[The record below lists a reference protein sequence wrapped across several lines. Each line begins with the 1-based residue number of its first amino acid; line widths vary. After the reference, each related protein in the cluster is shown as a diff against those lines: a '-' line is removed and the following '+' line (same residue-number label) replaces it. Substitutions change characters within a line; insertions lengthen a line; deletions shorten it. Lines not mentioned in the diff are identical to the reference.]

1 MDLCFVWIEMMFLM
15 FAIIGGVMMYSTN
28 VVPKKEYN
36 RKVKEF
42 INSVSPTSGTAEQN
56 AELMSQMRPSDE
68 VVKYVDLKCE
78 INGSAVN
85 CYIAVTKERLIFK
98 TATVGDSAGSLNDG
112 LANNGKPSKDF
123 RFDMKQETANIP
135 IAKVTSMAMSTQSI
149 RLVREN
155 FSDKWTYDGPT
166 LQAHVLSINAQG
178 LQSKL
183 FLGQLGDVATEFS
196 RTFISMTYD
205 REE

>member
-1 MDLCFVWIEMMFLM
+1 MDLCLVWILAMFLVILGL
-15 FAIIGGVMMYSTN
+15 AAAMMYFTN
-28 VVPKKEYN
+28 VVPKREYN
-36 RKVKEF
+36 RKVREYV
-42 INSVSPTSGTAEQN
+42 NSVSPTSGTAEQN

-78 INGSAVN
+78 INGSMVN

-98 TATVGDSAGSLNDG
+98 TATVGDAAGSLDDG

-135 IAKVTSMAMSTQSI
+135 IAKVTAMAMSTQSI
-149 RLVREN
+149 RLVDESM
-155 FSDKWTYDGPT
+155 SDKWAFNGPT

-183 FLGQLGDVATEFS
+183 FLGQCGDVATEFS

-205 REE
+205 RDE

>member
-1 MDLCFVWIEMMFLM
+1 MMVLLFGAFL
-15 FAIIGGVMMYSTN
+15 AACVYSAN
-28 VVPKKEYN
+28 VIPKKEYN
-36 RKVKEF
+36 RKVREF
-42 INSVSPTSGTAEQN
+42 VNSVSPTSGTAEQN

-68 VVKYVDLKCE
+68 VVKYVDLKCQ
-78 INGSAVN
+78 INGSTVN

-98 TATVGDSAGSLNDG
+98 TATVGDAAGSLNDG
-112 LANNGKPSKDF
+112 LANNGKPKKDF

-135 IAKVTSMAMSTQSI
+135 IAKVTAMAMSTQTI
-149 RLVREN
+149 RLVNEN
-155 FSDKWTYDGPT
+155 WSDKWTFDGPT

-183 FLGQLGDVATEFS
+183 FLGQSGDVATEFS

-205 REE
+205 RDE